1 MNLEEVRNYW
11 AKVLGIRGPQWMI
24 IVALQELDHGE
35 GAPVMAVATMLHV
48 NPTFVMTQSRLLE
61 RKGFVRRTAVSDDSG
76 TVSLSLTDKAYR
88 ALGETSL
95 SLVSA
100 GAIAHEASAKG
111 KFTNP
116 KSRVSMTAAT
126 RMALERYVNR
136 RIAAYNSRVAD
147 PAVRIIAELEARA
160 LRSILP
166 SSSVPQ
172 TPTYRLRPLR
182 GEFAGGSG

>member
-88 ALGETSL
+88 HL
-95 SLVSA
+95 
-100 GAIAHEASAKG
+100 AKLAY
-111 KFTNP
+111 P
-116 KSRVSMTAAT
+116 WSRP
-126 RMALERYVNR
+126 ER
-136 RIAAYNSRVAD
+136 
-147 PAVRIIAELEARA
+147 
-160 LRSILP
+160 
-166 SSSVPQ
+166 
-172 TPTYRLRPLR
+172 
-182 GEFAGGSG
+182 